1 MKEKYI
7 LSQAQKDII
16 NKKYPNYARLV
27 IRMIEK
33 HQEAEKGSSL
43 DDMIDEAFLLIEEQS
58 FHPTYEDTVLDTD
71 FADETEE
78 E

>member
-1 MKEKYI
+1 
-7 LSQAQKDII
+7 
-16 NKKYPNYARLV
+16 
-27 IRMIEK
+27 MIEK

-58 FHPTYEDTVLDTD
+58 FHPTYDDTVIDTD